1 MTHQTRQYT
10 QINTGSTYGA
20 LRSKP
25 RVGMPS
31 GRDMGQKQATRVL
44 MLSATAPAA
53 SRMGAG
59 LEVQNQ
65 FSPARAENSVRK
77 SDTATLRKIEVVIW
91 P

>member
-20 LRSKP
+20 LRSRP
-25 RVGMPS
+25 SVGMPS
-31 GRDMGQKQATRVL
+31 GRDMGQKHATNVL
-44 MLSATAPAA
+44 IVSATAPAA
-53 SRMGAG
+53 NKIGAG

-77 SDTATLRKIEVVIW
+77 SETATLRKIEVVIW